1 MFCKTYMYFLLL
13 DLSLNQNRKKLL
25 VVIEGNL
32 ILDKIDTGLLCRDDI
47 LAKLLHKT
55 DKEES

>member
-1 MFCKTYMYFLLL
+1 MFCDTYMYFLLL

-32 ILDKIDTGLLCRDDI
+32 ILDKINTGLLCRDDI